1 MVKRGLYRKSRID
14 SEGRITREKATY
26 LPKDNKMV
34 RTLKILSQFDKL
46 NQTKLMSTNGLKR
59 GQWQKYNNILS
70 TMVEWNWLTIEKS
83 MEHEKVNLYGL
94 TDKGRQLASDINKL
108 ISENPELEKL
118 ETFQPI
124 DVD

>member
-83 MEHEKVNLYGL
+83 TEHEKVILYGL

-118 ETFQPI
+118 ETFQPLDI
-124 DVD
+124 D

>member
-83 MEHEKVNLYGL
+83 KEHEKVNLYGL

-118 ETFQPI
+118 ETFQPL